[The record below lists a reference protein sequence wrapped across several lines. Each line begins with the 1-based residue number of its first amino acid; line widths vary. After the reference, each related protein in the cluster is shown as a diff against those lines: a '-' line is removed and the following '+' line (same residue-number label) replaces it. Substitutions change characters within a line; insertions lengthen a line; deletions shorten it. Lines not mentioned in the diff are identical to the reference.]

1 MWSRSMATTCALAET
16 GLVMD
21 SSSSPKR
28 IVRLEQAVVNRI
40 AAGEVRQSL
49 FFLSTNEFCSKVIQ
63 RPSNAIKEMMEN
75 RLLILS
81 VLCIMYLTG
90 VMVNTC
96 CQWDGFGDQTL
107 HMNILCGLYFMIFE
121 VVKKA

>member
-1 MWSRSMATTCALAET
+1 MATTCALDET

-21 SSSSPKR
+21 SFSSPKR

-96 CQWDGFGDQTL
+96 YQWDGFGDQTL
-107 HMNILCGLYFMIFE
+107 HMKICADFIL
-121 VVKKA
+121 